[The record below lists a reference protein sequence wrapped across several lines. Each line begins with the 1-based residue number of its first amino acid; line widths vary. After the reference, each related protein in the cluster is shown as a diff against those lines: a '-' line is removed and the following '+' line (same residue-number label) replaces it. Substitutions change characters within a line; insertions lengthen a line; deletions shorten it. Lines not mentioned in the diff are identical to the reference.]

1 LSNLYGAK
9 DMINPFTEKYTGD
22 KTDEILIGKA
32 VNGDKYS
39 LEELI
44 KRHQDWIY
52 NIALRMVF
60 YSDEAKDVTQEV
72 LIKIL
77 TRFSTFRG
85 QSSFRTWAYR
95 IVVNH
100 ILNMKKSKGEI
111 FHATNFIDYGKAIDE
126 TPDLDFTYETEF
138 AFEKEAVFE
147 EVKLSCING
156 MMLCLNREQR
166 VIFILGALFGITDK
180 AGSEIMDISRENF
193 RQKLSRARKELYNFM
208 NDKCGLIHKNNSC
221 HCNRKA
227 KALIDSGYV
236 NPDNLMFNTN
246 YVYKIKQATGQT
258 LKRFSNYVEKEV
270 NTLFL
275 EQPFQNSPDF
285 TEYIRNLIN
294 SDEMKT
300 IFNLN

>member
-1 LSNLYGAK
+1 
-9 DMINPFTEKYTGD
+9 MINPFTDKYPED

-32 VNGDKYS
+32 LNGDKYS

-77 TRFSTFRG
+77 TRFSSFRT
-85 QSSFRTWAYR
+85 QSSFRTWVYR

-100 ILNMKKSKGEI
+100 VLNMKKSKGEKA
-111 FHATNFIDYGKAIDE
+111 HPTNFTDYGKAIDE
-126 TPDLDFTYETEF
+126 TPDSDFTYETEF
-138 AFEKEAVFE
+138 AFEKEAIFE

-166 VIFILGALFGITDK
+166 VIFILGALFGVTDK
-180 AGSEIMDISRENF
+180 VGSEIMEISTDNF
-193 RQKLSRARKELYNFM
+193 RQRLSRARKELYNFM
-208 NDKCGLIHKNNSC
+208 NDKCGLIHKSNPC
-221 HCNRKA
+221 HCNKKA

-236 NPDNLMFNTN
+236 NPDNLIFNTN

-258 LKRFSNYVEKEV
+258 LERFSNYVEKEA
-270 NTLFL
+270 NNLFV

-285 TEYIRNLIN
+285 TEYIRGLIN
-294 SDEMKT
+294 SDELKR